1 MRLNNLI
8 ASLDRNERSIVDQE
22 QKTLDDLSKN
32 QKEKTDFEN
41 GQTEKSAESLN
52 AARELDLEA
61 FKKRRENV
69 KVEL

>member
-1 MRLNNLI
+1 MNNLI
-8 ASLDRNERSIVDQE
+8 ASLDRNEKSIVDQE

>member
-1 MRLNNLI
+1 MNNLI

>member
-1 MRLNNLI
+1 MNNLI

-52 AARELDLEA
+52 AAREQDLEA

>member
-1 MRLNNLI
+1 MNNLI
-8 ASLDRNERSIVDQE
+8 ASLNRNEKAIVDQE

-52 AARELDLEA
+52 AAREMDLEA

>member
-1 MRLNNLI
+1 MNNLI
-8 ASLDRNERSIVDQE
+8 ASLNRNEKAIVDQE
-22 QKTLDDLSKN
+22 QKTLADLSKN

-52 AARELDLEA
+52 AAREMDLEA

>member
-1 MRLNNLI
+1 MNNLI

-52 AARELDLEA
+52 AAREMDLEA